1 MSKKTQSSEQK
12 AIEYLSL
19 ISSIKHNRFHNQRV
33 MFLKKSKETSKSLI
47 RRETMQFQAML
58 MNFVYS
64 MMGGFLTLL
73 FMYIGYKVFD
83 RLTAFR
89 TSDELAKDN
98 RAVGMV
104 VAGIFVGVGIAI
116 GLVIGLGLN

>member
-1 MSKKTQSSEQK
+1 
-12 AIEYLSL
+12 
-19 ISSIKHNRFHNQRV
+19 
-33 MFLKKSKETSKSLI
+33 
-47 RRETMQFQAML
+47 MQFQAIIL
-58 MNFVYS
+58 NFIYS
-64 MMGGFLTLL
+64 IMGGFLTLF
-73 FMYIGYKVFD
+73 FMYFGYRLFD
-83 RLTAFR
+83 RITDFR